1 MLVGVI
7 HRRVRDVEEPGN
19 LLVPSEQLLG
29 KPVYCPLCRREL
41 KGWGEGCTIVHLFC
55 EDCGVELT
63 LANTSVLDDEDV
75 DDLEKEFLNLFYTAS
90 SRW

>member
-7 HRRVRDVEEPGN
+7 HRRVRDVEEPSN
-19 LLVPSEQLLG
+19 LLASSELLG
-29 KPVYCPLCRREL
+29 KPVHRPLCRREL

-63 LANTSVLDDEDV
+63 LANSDVLNTKDV
-75 DDLEKEFLNLFYTAS
+75 DDLERELVGLFYSAS